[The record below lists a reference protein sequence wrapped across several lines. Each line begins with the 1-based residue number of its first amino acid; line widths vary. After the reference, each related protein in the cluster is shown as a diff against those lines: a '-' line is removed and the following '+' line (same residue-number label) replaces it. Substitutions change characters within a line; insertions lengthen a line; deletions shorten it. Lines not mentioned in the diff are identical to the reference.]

1 MSAHDKPK
9 TRPGVPIQ
17 VFLTREERR
26 KLNRLA
32 GERTITSVVR
42 ELIRNAT
49 PSDGLT
55 RGETGANVPTTT
67 RGE

>member
-1 MSAHDKPK
+1 MPLL
-9 TRPGVPIQ
+9 Q
-17 VFLTREERR
+17 VKLTRDEKRRIERIAR
-26 KLNRLA
+26 ISKSPQAMIVRQWIALD
-32 GERTITSVVR
+32 ERGD
-42 ELIRNAT
+42 RNAT